1 MGRPGRLQ
9 PTFCIFF
16 PLCGII
22 LPIWLDSL
30 KNIGDFLM
38 KKTQIPPSDHNLY
51 EVQTHAPGPM
61 GSLPFQADWLRD
73 TASGNVFGW
82 TQDAAMGWSPE
93 QLGKPEFL
101 ILSTQGGIRAP
112 DGTPIALGYHTGH
125 WEVGLL
131 AQAAAEEIKHHNA
144 IPFAGFVSDPCDG
157 RTQGTTGMMD
167 SLAYR
172 NDAATVLRRLIR
184 SLPTRR
190 GVLGIATCDKGLPA
204 MMMALAA
211 QKSLPCVVLPGGVT
225 LLPEQGEDAGKIQ
238 SLGARFAHGLLSLE
252 EASALGCRAC
262 ASPGGGCQFLGTAAT
277 SQVVAEA
284 LGLAVTHSALAPSG
298 QPIWLDL
305 AGRSARALIEMESN
319 GITTSNILTEDSLHN
334 AMTLHAAFGGSTNLL
349 LHIPA
354 IAHAAK
360 LPRPT
365 VKDWMRVNR
374 QTPRLVDV
382 MPNGP
387 TGYGTVQVF
396 LAGGVPEVMLHLRE
410 LNLLRLDARTV
421 NGNTLGQALDE
432 WEHSERRQ
440 KLREQL
446 TRLDDIN
453 PDDVIMNPA
462 KAHAH
467 GLTSTITFLT
477 GNLAPQGAVVK
488 STAIDPAV
496 VDADGVYRKTGPA
509 RVFTSERI
517 AIAAVKGLGT
527 DPIRAGDVIILIGC
541 GPLGTGMEET
551 YQLTSALRYLP
562 EGKTIALITDAR
574 FSGVSTG
581 ACIGHVGP
589 EALAGGPLGRV
600 RDGDIIQI
608 SIDRVNLEGRIDLV
622 GENGL
627 LFDPEEGTR
636 LLAARP
642 IHSELN
648 PHPDLPEDTRLWA
661 ALQNVSGGTWGG
673 CVYDVDKILEHLE
686 TSHVT
691 DPASN
696 Q

>member
-1 MGRPGRLQ
+1 
-9 PTFCIFF
+9 
-16 PLCGII
+16 
-22 LPIWLDSL
+22 
-30 KNIGDFLM
+30 
-38 KKTQIPPSDHNLY
+38 
-51 EVQTHAPGPM
+51 
-61 GSLPFQADWLRD
+61 
-73 TASGNVFGW
+73 
-82 TQDAAMGWSPE
+82 MGWSPD
-93 QLGKPEFL
+93 QLGRPEFL
-101 ILSTQGGIRAP
+101 ILSTQGGIRAS
-112 DGTPIALGYHTGH
+112 DGTPVALGYHTGH

-131 AQAAAEEIKHHNA
+131 AQAAAEELKGHGA

-157 RTQGTTGMMD
+157 RTQGTVGMMD

-211 QKSLPCVVLPGGVT
+211 QRSLPCVLIPGGVT
-225 LLPEQGEDAGKIQ
+225 LLPEQGEDAGKVQ
-238 SLGARFAHGLLSLE
+238 SLSARFAHGLLSLE
-252 EASALGCRAC
+252 EAAELGCRAC

-298 QPIWLDL
+298 QPIWLDM
-305 AGRSARALIEMESN
+305 ARRSAHVLLAMQAQ
-319 GITTSNILTEDSLHN
+319 GVTTGDILTQDSLHN
-334 AMTLHAAFGGSTNLL
+334 AMVAHAAFGGSTNLL

-360 LPRPT
+360 LQRPT
-365 VKDWMRVNR
+365 VEDWMQVNR
-374 QTPRLVDV
+374 DTPRLVDV

-396 LAGGVPEVMLHLRE
+396 LAGGVPEVMLHLRN
-410 LNLLRLDARTV
+410 LGLLRLNARTV
-421 NGNTLGQALDE
+421 NGNTLGEVLDE
-432 WEHSERRQ
+432 WEGSERRQ
-440 KLREQL
+440 RLRERLQA
-446 TRLDDIN
+446 LDDVD
-453 PDDVIMNPA
+453 PDDVIMNPT
-462 KAHAH
+462 KAHER

-488 STAIDPAV
+488 STAIDPEV

-509 RVFTSERI
+509 RVFTSERA
-517 AIAAVKGLGT
+517 AITAVKGLGEH
-527 DPIRAGDVIILIGC
+527 PVQPGDVIVLIGC

-600 RDGDIIQI
+600 RDGDLVQI
-608 SIDRVNLEGRIDLV
+608 TVDRIGLKGQIDLV
-622 GENGL
+622 GKKDKR
-627 LFDPEEGTR
+627 FDPEEGAR
-636 LLAARP
+636 VLAARP
-642 IHSELN
+642 
-648 PHPDLPEDTRLWA
+648 PHPGLEPAPGLPDDTRLWA

-673 CVYDVDKILEHLE
+673 CVYDVDTILERLGG
-686 TSHVT
+686 S
-691 DPASN
+691 
-696 Q
+696 